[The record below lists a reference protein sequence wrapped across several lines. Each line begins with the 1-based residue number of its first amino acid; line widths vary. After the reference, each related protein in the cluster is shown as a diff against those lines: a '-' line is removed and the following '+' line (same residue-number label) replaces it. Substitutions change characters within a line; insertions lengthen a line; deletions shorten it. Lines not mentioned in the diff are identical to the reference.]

1 MSDPPPLTADRRQA
15 ALAKAADV
23 RRQRA
28 EVRHRLKLGA
38 LTLAELFEAANH
50 DDEVIGRLK
59 VLAAIES
66 LPGVGKVKARRT
78 MESIGIAES
87 RRIRGLGRHQRAALL
102 DAFVGR
108 RVR

>member
-1 MSDPPPLTADRRQA
+1 MSDPPPLSADRRQA
-15 ALAKAADV
+15 ALAKAAAV

-38 LTLAELFEAANH
+38 VTLAELFDAADR

-59 VLAAIES
+59 VLAVLES

-78 MESIGIAES
+78 MATIGIAES
-87 RRIRGLGRHQRAALL
+87 RRVRGLGRNQRAALL
-102 DAFVGR
+102 DALAAR
-108 RVR
+108 RIR